1 MNWST
6 LESKATRGSQN
17 IIVVAGADGDE
28 VYEALRLA
36 QDKGLARP
44 LLVGDPAR
52 CRELSKAHGLDPVD
66 IVSAANDEQAAR
78 GAIGALSAGKA
89 SLLMKG
95 MVSTSVLLKAL
106 VAEKSLFKAG
116 QLLSHI
122 LMVEN
127 PEGRLLGV
135 TDGGMNPTPDLAQKA
150 AILRNATALFH
161 KLGVAEPRVAVLAA
175 NEKHD
180 PRIPGSDDA
189 HALQGMAA
197 EGAFPGCV
205 VAGPIALDLALLPKA
220 AELKGYTGTIRGNAD
235 ILLAHDISAGNYL
248 GKAMIN
254 LAGWPGGGMIAGAL
268 VPVILLS
275 RSDSS
280 GEKYRSI
287 LLALAGGGA

>member
-6 LESKATRGSQN
+6 LEKNALAGEQK
-17 IIVVAGADGDE
+17 IIAVAGADGDE
-28 VYEALRLA
+28 VYEALKLA
-36 QDKGLARP
+36 QDRGLARS
-44 LLVGDPAR
+44 LLVGDGDR
-52 CRELSKAHGLDPVD
+52 CRELSRSHGLDPVD
-66 IVSAANDEQAAR
+66 IISAADDGQAATR
-78 GAIGALSAGKA
+78 AIEALSAGRA
-89 SLLMKG
+89 GLLMKG
-95 MVSTSVLLKAL
+95 MVATSVLLKAL
-106 VAEKSLFKAG
+106 VAEKSLFNPG

-135 TDGGMNPTPDLAQKA
+135 TDGGMNPTPDLAQKT
-150 AILRNATALFH
+150 AILRNATALFS
-161 KLGVAEPRVAVLAA
+161 KLGVPEPRVAVLAA

-189 HALQGMAA
+189 RALATMAA
-197 EGAFPGCV
+197 EGTFPGCIV
-205 VAGPIALDLALLPKA
+205 DGPIALDLALLPKA
-220 AELKGYTGTIRGNAD
+220 AELKGYKGAIRGDAD

-248 GKAMIN
+248 GKALVN

-287 LLALAGGGA
+287 LLALAGGSA